1 MDCDERP
8 LVIFFYLWY
17 SPGVITFLQGIIM
30 QLSLVVI
37 TIILSIISTSVMSYI
52 TLATPIGPWI
62 ASTLALISFFL
73 VHLVGLRGKKYSDG
87 VALVT
92 AGGSVGGILATAF
105 GFSFPTLF
113 FLNPTLFAD
122 WLKQPFFFGAVLC
135 GLALSGGL
143 LGLLIAD
150 LFEEQMI
157 VKDELPFP
165 VGQLVY
171 KLIAAQNQARKAIE
185 LLAGGATSLIFTF
198 LHSGLWKIK
207 AILPSTVTI
216 QQARAIGPL
225 VLPLIR
231 LRLDI
236 LPMLFAIGFISGSM
250 VAIPLLVGAI
260 ARFGIMEPINRLFF
274 GQLGGNDFLLAFG
287 SGMIAIGAV
296 QSFIELPKM
305 VHRWF
310 KKVRSNGSKE
320 SILPEEIYLLIK
332 QRAHM
337 VQAFLTI
344 AIVIY
349 FLTYF
354 KFSVFAQLYL
364 ILLSFICAYQ
374 IAVIAGEFGMAQLGR
389 FATWVMVPA
398 MFLFG
403 VNPIHLTIISTFVE
417 ICGGVTTDILQ
428 SRKMGHLASLNKT
441 ELRRYQMLGLAISS
455 ITIGIVFWLLISRF
469 GLGNGG
475 PLSAGR
481 AGGRALLINAT
492 HFNIYVLAV
501 GALFGLVLKKLKL
514 NPMLVLGGVLMPL
527 DYSIGLIIGGC
538 FSFLVKNRSQWEPFW
553 SGVFAANSISE
564 LIKTLL

>member
-1 MDCDERP
+1 
-8 LVIFFYLWY
+8 
-17 SPGVITFLQGIIM
+17 
-30 QLSLVVI
+30 
-37 TIILSIISTSVMSYI
+37 MSYI

-62 ASTLALISFFL
+62 APTLVLIGTFL
-73 VHLVGLRGKKYSDG
+73 VHAVGMRGKKYSDG
-87 VALVT
+87 VAFVT
-92 AGGSVGGILATAF
+92 AGGSIGGILATAF

-113 FLNPTLFAD
+113 FLNPTLFAE
-122 WLKQPFFFGAVLC
+122 WLRQPLFFGAVLS

-150 LFEEQMI
+150 LFEQQMI

-171 KLIAAQNQARKAIE
+171 KLIAAQNQARKAFE
-185 LLAGGATSLIFTF
+185 LLAGGAASLIFTF
-198 LHSGLWKIK
+198 LHSGFWKIK
-207 AILPSTVTI
+207 AILPTTVTMV
-216 QQARAIGPL
+216 QARALGP
-225 VLPLIR
+225 VVFPLIR

-260 ARFGIMEPINRLFF
+260 SRIGIMEPVNRLFF
-274 GQLGGNDFLLAFG
+274 AQLGGNDFLLAFG

-305 VHRWF
+305 LHRWF
-310 KKVRSNGSKE
+310 KKTRTSGSKKE

-332 QRAHM
+332 HRAHL
-337 VQAFLTI
+337 VQAFITFVI
-344 AIVIY
+344 IVCY
-349 FLTYF
+349 LTYF
-354 KFSVFAQLYL
+354 KFSIFSQFYL
-364 ILLSFICAYQ
+364 LFLSFICAYQ
-374 IAVIAGEFGMAQLGR
+374 IAVIAGEFGLAQLGR

-417 ICGGVTTDILQ
+417 VCGGVTTDILFG
-428 SRKMGHLASLNKT
+428 RKIGHLASLDKT
-441 ELRRYQMLGLAISS
+441 ELRRYQIIGLIISS
-455 ITIGIVFWLLISRF
+455 ITIGVVFWLLISRF
-469 GLGNGG
+469 GLGGG
-475 PLSAGR
+475 SPLSAGR

-492 HFNIYVLAV
+492 HFNLYVLAL
-501 GALFGLVLKKLKL
+501 GALFGLLLKKLKL

-527 DYSIGLIIGGC
+527 EYSIGLILGGC
-538 FSFLVKNRSQWEPFW
+538 FSFIVKDRSQWEPFW
-553 SGVFAANSISE
+553 SGVFAVNSITQ